1 MVLRQ
6 RVSYLMD
13 LNRNSYFIELLIL
26 NCGESVYVQFYTNK
40 MVIFTFIIKSK
51 RSICFY
57 VDPVEIGGVCS
68 STDPALPL
76 IWDQLATIT
85 PRSIFFKTITYYN
98 LFYYNISI
106 PQQQHR
112 SFFFNLNFIIFT
124 FYKIFSTTI
133 TSLIPLFQHILK
145 NYNKVLI

>member
-1 MVLRQ
+1 MLIHSPSTIYFLSHIQEFVKSTFLGIFLRISEIYFWMVLRQ

-13 LNRNSYFIELLIL
+13 LKRNSYFIELLIKL
-26 NCGESVYVQFYTNK
+26 RESVYVKFYTNK
-40 MVIFTFIIKSK
+40 LVIFTFIIKSK

-68 STDPALPL
+68 STDPSLPL

-85 PRSIFFKTITYYN
+85 PRSIFFKTITNYN

-112 SFFFNLNFIIFT
+112 SFFSI
-124 FYKIFSTTI
+124 
-133 TSLIPLFQHILK
+133 
-145 NYNKVLI
+145 

>member
-6 RVSYLMD
+6 GVSYLMD
-13 LNRNSYFIELLIL
+13 VTNNYKININFVLNNSPLVMI
-26 NCGESVYVQFYTNK
+26 
-40 MVIFTFIIKSK
+40 IFTFIIKSK

-106 PQQQHR
+106 PQQ
-112 SFFFNLNFIIFT
+112 
-124 FYKIFSTTI
+124 
-133 TSLIPLFQHILK
+133 
-145 NYNKVLI
+145 